1 MKIKRILSYTFLA
14 GLVGIQFVR
23 PTKNVSTGT
32 TGKEIEAMYEV
43 PMGVQSLLEIACN
56 DCHSN
61 NTNYPWYSKVQP
73 VAWWLNKHIVDGKK
87 HLNFDEFGTYNL
99 RRQYHKM
106 EEVVEMVESDEM
118 PLSSYTLIHGDAKLD
133 DAKKTM
139 LKNWADGIRKQMEAK
154 YPMDSL
160 QRPKRPA

>member
-1 MKIKRILSYTFLA
+1 MKIKRVIGLGLLA
-14 GLVGIQFVR
+14 GFVGIQFVR
-23 PTKNVSTGT
+23 PTRNVSTAQ
-32 TGKEIEAMYEV
+32 TGKEIQAMYEV

-61 NTNYPWYSKVQP
+61 NTHYPWYSNIQP
-73 VAWWLNKHIVDGKK
+73 VAWWLNKHIVEGKDE
-87 HLNFDEFGTYNL
+87 LNFDEFGSYKL

-106 EEVVEMVESDEM
+106 EEVEEMVESGEM
-118 PLSSYTLIHGDAKLD
+118 PLSSYTLMHGDAKLD

-139 LKNWADGIRKQMEAK
+139 LKNWAQSVRKQMEAK

-160 QRPKRPA
+160 VRPKQPS